1 VAPGPRFSSHWWFE
15 VDAGSVVEMKC
26 EHKVLKP
33 CSMTTG
39 LRRRAG
45 MRYVDESEVMV
56 AGARFVRASKA
67 RVSLAT
73 Y

>member
-1 VAPGPRFSSHWWFE
+1 MEW
-15 VDAGSVVEMKC
+15 

-39 LRRRAG
+39 LRRTAG

-56 AGARFVRASKA
+56 TVG
-67 RVSLAT
+67 
-73 Y
+73 